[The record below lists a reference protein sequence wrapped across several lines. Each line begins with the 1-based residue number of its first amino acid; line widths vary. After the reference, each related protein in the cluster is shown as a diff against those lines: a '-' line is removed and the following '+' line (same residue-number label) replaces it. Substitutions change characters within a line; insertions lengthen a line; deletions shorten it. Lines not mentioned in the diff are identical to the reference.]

1 MSVWRVV
8 LVLIVSGSFATTA
21 WSHDEPVEEDTGPW
35 SGNVGLGFLKS
46 TGNTEDTSVLFNFLV
61 GYETGAW
68 NHALD
73 GRIYSA
79 QTTDQENGVDNTTA
93 AAYQLGWKSTN
104 DIDDRNYLFGALDW
118 IKDRKASYV
127 QQTFETVGYGRR
139 VIQNDTHV
147 LNIDVGAGFA
157 QQEMAPFCSTTVSG
171 IPGADNTCPA
181 DPVQELVIGQSED
194 GVVGVLSGD
203 YLWNVNENVSFGQD
217 LDVFVA
223 SDNTYW
229 ESVSAL
235 RANLAGDLALVASY
249 TIKANTDSS
258 LGKEKRDTYT
268 AISLDYLF

>member
-1 MSVWRVV
+1 MSVWRAV
-8 LVLIVSGSFATTA
+8 LVLIVSASFAITA

-73 GRIYSA
+73 GRIYSV
-79 QTTDQENGVDNTTA
+79 QTTDQDNGVDNTTA
-93 AAYQLGWKSTN
+93 AAYQLGWKSTIDIN
-104 DIDDRNYLFGALDW
+104 DSNYVFGALDW

-127 QQTFETVGYGRR
+127 KQTFETVGYGRR
-139 VIQNDTHV
+139 VIQNDTHT
-147 LNIDVGAGFA
+147 LNIDVGAGFS
-157 QQEMAPFCSTTVSG
+157 QQELAPFCSTTVSG

-181 DPVQELVIGQSED
+181 DPVQELVVGQNED
-194 GVVGVLSGD
+194 GIVGVLGGD
-203 YLWNVNENVSFGQD
+203 YRWNVNKDVTFSQD
-217 LDVFVA
+217 LDVFIA

-229 ESVSAL
+229 ESVTAL
-235 RANLAGDLALVASY
+235 RANLVGGLALVASY
-249 TIKANTDSS
+249 TIKANTDIPS
-258 LGKEKRDTYT
+258 GKKKRDTYT